1 MPPEPLPA
9 FRYHPEPIA
18 TGSVAPSD
26 RVCRCCGSARGFI
39 YTGPTYAETDLD
51 NGLCPWCIA
60 DGGAHQ
66 KFSAAF
72 TDLDSIGNTDLWPP
86 VAPAVAE
93 AVAFRTPGFQ
103 GWQQERWFT
112 CCGDAGAFL
121 GPKGRLE
128 LEDAGE
134 QALTAIREEIGYEG
148 AAWEEY
154 LDALN
159 RDFGPTAYLFRCLHC
174 GRLGGYSDFT

>member
-1 MPPEPLPA
+1 MSPESLPA
-9 FRYHPEPIA
+9 FRYHPDPIA
-18 TGSVAPSD
+18 TGSVVRSD
-26 RVCRCCGSARGFI
+26 RVCRCCGSARGLI
-39 YTGPTYAETDLD
+39 YVGPTYAEADLD

-60 DGGAHQ
+60 DGTAHE
-66 KFSAAF
+66 KFNASF
-72 TDLDSIGNTDLWPP
+72 TDPDRVGGTESW
-86 VAPAVAE
+86 PAVPAAVVE

-103 GWQQERWFT
+103 GWQEERWFT

-121 GPKGRLE
+121 GPKGRLD

-134 QALTAIREEIGYEG
+134 EALTAIRLECGHQG
-148 AAWEEY
+148 DAWQEY

-174 GRLGGYSDFT
+174 GRLGGYSDFA